1 MWSHFKN
8 AIETMRANKLRSSLT
23 ALGIF
28 VGVFTVIV
36 MIGLIEGVNN
46 SVAGVINEELGTDT
60 FWIGKVFEPNH
71 PEEERRRLYRER
83 KDIDPRH
90 VEALLACDMVA
101 GAAPY
106 LGLYKPMYR
115 GDERTRR
122 VEIIGTTQDYFQ
134 AINLDVV
141 EGRAWTDLEAQRG
154 RKVVVI
160 GRTVAKRL
168 FPQGD
173 HLGQEVRIEAHSFRI
188 IGVLRE
194 RGKKLG
200 NDLDAKALIPSQ
212 TALKLYG
219 RGLESWILVKAA
231 SPRLIGEAQDQVIQ
245 VLRASRG
252 VAPDAEN
259 DFDVVLADRFT
270 QMFKDLTSATAAG
283 LTGIASIALLV
294 GGIGIMNIMLVSVTE
309 RTKEIGIRKAIGAKR
324 GEIARQFLIESVVLT
339 SLGGFSALAVA
350 SLFVWGIGKATP
362 VPALVPAYAPALG
375 LGICSAIGIA
385 FGIVPAIKAARL
397 DPIECLR
404 YE

>member
-8 AIETMRANKLRSSLT
+8 AIETMRSNKLRSSLT

-36 MIGLIEGVNN
+36 MIGLIEGVNH

-83 KDIDPRH
+83 KEIDPRD

-141 EGRAWTDLEAQRG
+141 EGRAWTELEAERG

-173 HLGQEVRIEAHSFRI
+173 YLGQEVRIEAHSFRI

-231 SPRLIGEAQDQVIQ
+231 SPRLVGEAQDQVIQ

-259 DFDVVLADRFT
+259 DFDVVLPDRFT

-350 SLFVWGIGKATP
+350 SLFVWGIGKATAF
-362 VPALVPAYAPALG
+362 PALVPAYAPALG
-375 LGICSAIGIA
+375 IGICSAIGIA